1 MLRQR
6 STNGWVA
13 HGFSRG
19 GRESTNHSCQ
29 RSTDGWVAHGL
40 LPCHLV
46 TLSPKR
52 WATPAF
58 SLAELMIAL
67 VILGLGLLFIAA
79 ALPVGLEYTRQ
90 TIALETAEA
99 AGESALNQLELNLRT
114 SIRLYDWNIAATTV
128 KRHRLDNI
136 HRPREMIPGVPPN
149 PNRYRLRPT
158 YEPVI
163 KVRPLALGNIGMAQ
177 VLGGEP
183 QRGAELVDNAEMAIS
198 LYLKSVWGMSLPL
211 NLLRNEFEFPY
222 DNTGIFN
229 DLVSLVQ
236 NPVLSGL
243 ARVYPPVEPVTT
255 FTVANFFDAI
265 NNDGYPKYD
274 ARFRNP
280 PLGDLDS
287 LYRERQKA
295 VERRVAWTA
304 FYRRLSYKGSAGPDG
319 VWYSNDDVAE
329 DPLLYEL
336 IVVITQ
342 RTSLNHRFPRQDL
355 SVARPFEQPAAV
367 APTTTIPLVGTD
379 RLAPTPWLVTFD
391 STPPSGTTW
400 VNPVLL
406 PTMHY
411 AAWPDPLNPNYIER
425 VLLNTFSD
433 PPTLTFKCTPNV
445 GMLLP
450 VGSIFIPAVNDQRYV
465 PPTMGVVQ
473 QVGFVP
479 SAPDA
484 LPIYEVVERPD
495 ETTVIVKNNGFYPWL
510 NPGNSGLNAASFPV
524 WVIPPAFVERDG
536 SGQPIYERG
545 SSILQIVRRTVTLR
559 EITR

>member
-90 TIALETAEA
+90 TVALETAEA

-114 SIRLYDWNIAATTV
+114 SIRLYDWNIAATTP
-128 KRHRLDNI
+128 KRHRLDSI

-183 QRGAELVDNAEMAIS
+183 QRGAELVDNAEVAIS
-198 LYLKSVWGMSLPL
+198 QYLTSVWGMSLPL

-355 SVARPFEQPAAV
+355 LSVARPFEQPAAV

-391 STPPSGTTW
+391 TGTPLPPTPPLIHGT
-400 VNPVLL
+400 
-406 PTMHY
+406 
-411 AAWPDPLNPNYIER
+411 DYIRINQDTANEER
-425 VLLNTFSD
+425 VLLNTFND
-433 PPTLTFKCTPNV
+433 PPSFTFKCKQQV
-445 GMLLP
+445 GYLLP
-450 VGSIFIPAVNDQRYV
+450 VGSIFIPAINDQRYV
-465 PPTMGVVQ
+465 PPPMGIPQ

-510 NPGNSGLNAASFPV
+510 NPSSGGLSAASWPV